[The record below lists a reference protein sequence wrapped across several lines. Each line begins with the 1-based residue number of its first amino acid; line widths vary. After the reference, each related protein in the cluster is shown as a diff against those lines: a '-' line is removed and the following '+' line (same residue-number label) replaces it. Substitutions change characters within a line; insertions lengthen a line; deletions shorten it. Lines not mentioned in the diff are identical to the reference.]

1 MIKLKYT
8 KRQWLSELLT
18 RVANDRSRVR
28 WKKSELLLL
37 EVTWTCRSG
46 RRRRGDC
53 CEPFRTLHRSLCRL
67 RPCHRHQAV
76 VQVELNRMPWKIVIF
91 LHCLATHI
99 LSKALE
105 HGWRPDATDRG
116 PHWIASPV
124 ISNDHRIKR
133 VEMIALENWSN
144 FLASATTTITTV
156 MSVGGCLSRC
166 YHITTNKCV
175 SSTGVN
181 ISFET
186 T

>member
-1 MIKLKYT
+1 MIGLGSDEKSQSSCFCKL
-8 KRQWLSELLT
+8 R
-18 RVANDRSRVR
+18 
-28 WKKSELLLL
+28 
-37 EVTWTCRSG
+37 
-46 RRRRGDC
+46 
-53 CEPFRTLHRSLCRL
+53 
-67 RPCHRHQAV
+67 V
-76 VQVELNRMPWKIVIF
+76 VQDGGGEATVVNLLGLSIVLFVVFVLAIVTRQSFRWSLIECHEKIVTF
-91 LHCLATHI
+91 VRYLATHI

-124 ISNDHRIKR
+124 ISNDQRIKR
-133 VEMIALENWSN
+133 VEMLALENWSN

-175 SSTGVN
+175 SSIGVN